1 MSNRIARK
9 EAIPL
14 LEAFKQMFAESGA
27 RNSHNTQRIF
37 MAWNEVSGAAQYT
50 IKRFFRDGKLYITLS
65 SSVVC
70 SQLSMQKIRK
80 RPTLLILLTS
90 LSLRFSRFLTGLSG
104 RVNDTVCSKR
114 PGLRITI

>member
-27 RNSHNTQRIF
+27 RYSHNTQRIF
-37 MAWNEVSGAAQYT
+37 IAWNEVSGAPQYT
-50 IKRFFRDGKLYITLS
+50 IKRFFKDGKLYISLS

-70 SQLSMQKIRK
+70 SQLAMQKDVLLRK
-80 RPTLLILLTS
+80 INAVLAGDELYIGQEKEGPVKELIL
-90 LSLRFSRFLTGLSG
+90 R
-104 RVNDTVCSKR
+104 
-114 PGLRITI
+114 

>member
-27 RNSHNTQRIF
+27 RLSHNSQRIF
-37 MAWNEVSGAAQYT
+37 MAWNEVSGAQQYT

-70 SQLSMQKIRK
+70 SQLSMQKDVLLGKNAAIAGDELYIGRQNEGPVK
-80 RPTLLILLTS
+80 ELIL
-90 LSLRFSRFLTGLSG
+90 
-104 RVNDTVCSKR
+104 K
-114 PGLRITI
+114 

>member
-70 SQLSMQKIRK
+70 SQLSMQKDVLLKKVNAAVVGDELYIGQEK
-80 RPTLLILLTS
+80 EGPVKELIL
-90 LSLRFSRFLTGLSG
+90 
-104 RVNDTVCSKR
+104 K
-114 PGLRITI
+114 

>member
-27 RNSHNTQRIF
+27 RLSHNSQRIF
-37 MAWNEVSGAAQYT
+37 MAWNEVSGAQQYT
-50 IKRFFRDGKLYITLS
+50 IKRYFRDGKLYITLS

-70 SQLSMQKIRK
+70 SQLSMQKDVLLGKINAAIAGDELYIGRQNEGPVK
-80 RPTLLILLTS
+80 ELIL
-90 LSLRFSRFLTGLSG
+90 
-104 RVNDTVCSKR
+104 K
-114 PGLRITI
+114 

>member
-27 RNSHNTQRIF
+27 RYSHNTQRIF
-37 MAWNEVSGAAQYT
+37 IAWNEVSGAQQYT
-50 IKRFFRDGKLYITLS
+50 IKRFFRDGKLYITRS

-70 SQLSMQKIRK
+70 SQLSMQKDVLLKKINAAIAGDELYIGRQNEGPVK
-80 RPTLLILLTS
+80 ELIL
-90 LSLRFSRFLTGLSG
+90 
-104 RVNDTVCSKR
+104 K
-114 PGLRITI
+114 